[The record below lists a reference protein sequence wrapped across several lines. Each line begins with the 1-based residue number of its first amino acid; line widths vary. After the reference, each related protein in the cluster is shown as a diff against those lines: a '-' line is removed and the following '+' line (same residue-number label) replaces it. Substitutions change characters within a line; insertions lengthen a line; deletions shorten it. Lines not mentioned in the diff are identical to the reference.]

1 MVDTGLRIL
10 VVGAGIA
17 GLAAA
22 RTLRQAGFRPDV
34 VEKLS
39 ATTVAGAGIYLPGNG
54 ARALRALGLHEAV
67 RPLGSV
73 ITRQRLHTARGDL
86 LADVDV
92 TQLWGAVGECRGLPR
107 AELHRVLLSGA
118 GGEVRYEAGVTGL
131 EIVDGSAKVELADG
145 SSAEYDL
152 VVAADGRRSALRVW
166 TGLGGP
172 ARRVGQIAY
181 RAVVSGGP
189 EIDAWS
195 VWLGNGTSFLAVP
208 IGDGRHYLYV
218 DELAPRGQQPTPPG
232 ARSELA
238 SPAARAES
246 AQPGARSEL
255 ASPAARA
262 ESAQPDD
269 PLARVRELLRP
280 YRGPV
285 PELLDLVERVQVAL
299 IEEVE
304 VPTWVRGPV
313 VLIGDAAHATSPNMA
328 QGAAMGME
336 DAVALAEELSRAR
349 DVPQALSAFEHR
361 RRSRAAWVL
370 AQTHRRD
377 RARYLPAP
385 LRHAVLRWRGEAMF
399 RNHYGPLLTPP

>member
-22 RTLRQAGFRPDV
+22 RALRRAGFRPDV
-34 VEKLS
+34 VEKLP

-86 LADVDV
+86 LADIDV
-92 TQLWGAVGECRGLPR
+92 TRLWGTVGECRGLPR
-107 AELHRVLLSGA
+107 ADLHRVLLSGA
-118 GGEVRYEAGVTGL
+118 GGEVRHEAGVTGL
-131 EIVDGSAKVELADG
+131 EIVDGSAKVEFADG
-145 SSAEYDL
+145 SRAEYDL
-152 VVAADGRRSALRVW
+152 VVAADGRRSALRGW

-195 VWLGNGTSFLAVP
+195 VWLGDGTSFLAVP
-208 IGDGRHYLYV
+208 IGAGRQYLYV
-218 DELAPRGQQPTPPG
+218 DELAPRGQQPTP
-232 ARSELA
+232 
-238 SPAARAES
+238 
-246 AQPGARSEL
+246 
-255 ASPAARA
+255 
-262 ESAQPDD
+262 PDD

-285 PELLDLVERVQVAL
+285 PELLDLVERVQVAM

-349 DVPQALSAFEHR
+349 DVPLALSAFEDR

-370 AQTHRRD
+370 SRTHRRD

-385 LRHAVLRWRGEAMF
+385 VRHAVLRWRGEAMF